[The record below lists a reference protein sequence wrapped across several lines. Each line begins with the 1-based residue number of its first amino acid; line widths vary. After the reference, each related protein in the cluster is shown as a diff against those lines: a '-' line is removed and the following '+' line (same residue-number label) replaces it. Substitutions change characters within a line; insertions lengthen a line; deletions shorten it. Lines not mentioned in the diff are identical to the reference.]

1 MSSFNNLLKRMSYLT
16 EARDSPMERILPGF
30 QTQARAYAASKG
42 ASSGTREGRLAM
54 LNILF
59 ELDIIDMSVVKQFK
73 NDPSVSRM
81 VDYLEQSGVSKVIK
95 QREND
100 IREFIKNQLENKISF
115 TTGNRSNAAAQKYEI
130 NKLNNEL
137 KAAKKAAKQEG
148 KKETEDAVGAMKDV
162 VTNYSNLVDSIKGSY
177 SKDYMIEVVANPESG
192 LAEVARMVKYLT
204 QFVDEDDIDVDG
216 RSLTAEFSPDTK
228 LGRIIA
234 KMGAGNVEK
243 SIAKDLKQFGG
254 AGVVVYDPDKGSKE
268 DMLGSL
274 KVNYQED
281 EESDPT
287 DELGPEDVYG
297 PKGDVDYGTYSDEEA
312 EDEDKEFPMSGS
324 DEEQVKQAQLNALM
338 AAYKGNKKKLTTENY
353 TAIYMDDL
361 LTEKFNRES
370 LKRTGRG
377 LAAAAGIAGAA
388 AGIGHVAPK
397 AIQSGKELV
406 SDVISVGDNEDFL
419 SQIRDERDRQLMTDK
434 LAEVRSM
441 GTQAEI
447 APGSKLGSLENK
459 RQELYDLEQQMRIKY
474 NIPGSVHIQEQVDST
489 TAMYLTEQ
497 VKTDNVKRPTKQ
509 ETVSFKEKY
518 KPKTIQQLQEL
529 RRYGL

>member
-54 LNILF
+54 LNILH
-59 ELDIIDMSVVKQFK
+59 ELDIIDIGVVRQFK

-81 VDYLEQSGVSKVIK
+81 VDYLEQSGIAKIIK

-100 IREFIKNQLENKISF
+100 IREYIKSQLENKISF
-115 TTGNRSNAAAQKYEI
+115 TTGNRSDTATQKYEM

-148 KKETEDAVGAMKDV
+148 KKETEAAVGAIKDV
-162 VTNYSNLVDSIKGSY
+162 VTNYTNLVDSIKGSY
-177 SKDYMIEVVANPESG
+177 SKDYMIEIVASPDSG
-192 LAEVARMVKYLT
+192 LAEVEKIVKYLT

-216 RSLTAEFSPDTK
+216 RSLTAEFAPDTK
-228 LGRIIA
+228 LGRIVA

-243 SIAKDLKQFGG
+243 SIARDLKSFGG
-254 AGVVVYDPDKGSKE
+254 AGVVVYDPDKGTKE

-281 EESDPT
+281 EETDPT
-287 DELGPEDVYG
+287 DEMGPEDVYG
-297 PKGDVDYGTYSDEEA
+297 PGGDRDYGSYSDEAA
-312 EDEDKEFPMSGS
+312 EDESSEFPMSSS
-324 DEEQVKQAQLNALM
+324 DEKQVQQAQARALR
-338 AAYKGNKKKLTTENY
+338 AALGSEDEELAMESYTNVYLAEGFDREKL
-353 TAIYMDDL
+353 
-361 LTEKFNRES
+361 R
-370 LKRTGRG
+370 RTGRG

-388 AGIGHVAPK
+388 AGIGQVAPK
-397 AIQSGKELV
+397 VIEAGKEIASEIMNTGSNKEFLAR
-406 SDVISVGDNEDFL
+406 VIDPADK
-419 SQIRDERDRQLMTDK
+419 RDLIAK
-434 LAEVRSM
+434 LQAVRAM
-441 GTQAEI
+441 GSQAEM
-447 APGSKLGSLENK
+447 APGSKMGGLEQARMELRQMEQEL
-459 RQELYDLEQQMRIKY
+459 RQEYD
-474 NIPGSVHIQEQVDST
+474 IPDTIHLQENVKVT

-497 VKTDNVKRPTKQ
+497 AKTDKVRR
-509 ETVSFKEKY
+509 VSDNKTITFKERY
-518 KPKTIQQLQEL
+518 KPKTSYQLDEL